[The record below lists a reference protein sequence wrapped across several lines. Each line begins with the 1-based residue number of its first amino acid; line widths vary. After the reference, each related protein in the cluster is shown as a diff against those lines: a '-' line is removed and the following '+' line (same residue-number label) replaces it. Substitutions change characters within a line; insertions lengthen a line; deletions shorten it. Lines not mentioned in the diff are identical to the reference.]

1 MRIKTGVS
9 KHICFLRCF
18 WNCENTHAPIPAYRT
33 AQMADRRSGKN
44 THAHSSAYWTAQ
56 MADRRSAYPCLQDR
70 INGRSPV
77 REKYTHIPCFLQKF
91 HPQLNPIER
100 VWAQLKRFT
109 KAHCKYSFP
118 SLRKDIPLA
127 YDSVTVENIRH
138 HFRKVRHYMFCYLE
152 CLTPG
157 KELYQALLKYKTAVK
172 SNWHQR
178 ITPIFPFLLYTFT
191 AAVIHVG
198 H

>member
-1 MRIKTGVS
+1 MADHRSGK
-9 KHICFLRCF
+9 
-18 WNCENTHAPIPAYRT
+18 NTHPCLQDRTNGRSPVREKYTHPCLQDRTNESSYPLLLRARARAIPAYRT
-33 AQMADRRSGKN
+33 AQMADRQSGKN
-44 THAHSSAYWTAQ
+44 THTPAYRTAQ
-56 MADRRSAYPCLQDR
+56 MKA
-70 INGRSPV
+70 
-77 REKYTHIPCFLQKF
+77 HIPCFLQKF

-157 KELYQALLKYKTAVK
+157 KELDQALLKYKTAVK
-172 SNWHQR
+172 SH
-178 ITPIFPFLLYTFT
+178 
-191 AAVIHVG
+191 
-198 H
+198 